1 MFLTQQTVS
10 VVDGA
15 RSSRVESVFYIP
27 AYLERTGPTHVF
39 AKMYNTASHHILDE
53 LLYSLDRS
61 GGAGDCEDQFPCC
74 GDGPGAE
81 HGGSDE

>member
-1 MFLTQQTVS
+1 
-10 VVDGA
+10 
-15 RSSRVESVFYIP
+15 
-27 AYLERTGPTHVF
+27 
-39 AKMYNTASHHILDE
+39 MYNTASHYILDE
-53 LLYSLDRS
+53 RLYSLDRS